1 MMRRISTQSSSSI
14 SSSSSSNNGKSH
26 VSFDGSQ
33 STPVSSSMDKE
44 HYRQVPYRFLSNES
58 NTDACKLE
66 KLTNL
71 FPDMKTTIELELFK
85 INNLSRTID
94 RLSRVYTVLTALDV
108 RDDTLH
114 LFLGPYHLSLG
125 PALFAAMNFK
135 NASTALLVNSHPT
148 SSATTESHRRK
159 RRREVVLRRFRR
171 VVRKLTLVISII
183 NELRAASIL
192 TPYNQY
198 ELYKRGIYDLVL
210 AGRKESSNS
219 MFSKN
224 EFMEE
229 LENLNVEKSSGER
242 NPLLASNFTKIN
254 HLLNLISSSQ
264 QQQQQQ
270 QQQQSHILENSMT
283 RANRQ
288 IIKITSQESFVN
300 AVNNDP
306 SSLTDPTSL
315 RDSNTVCCALH
326 RQNSPYFMLPIR
338 STMSPPTSQMISIGS
353 RSRNSSQSNT
363 HKTVSILSRQST
375 ANSLPESI
383 VDDGSNHDLTTT
395 TSPPPP
401 SLSPS
406 PRLFLAATKSN
417 SLEIELKT
425 PTQLVESNLFASS
438 SHAFLSSSII
448 NEEDALIN
456 NISSLLTTHFLS
468 RQSPSTALTTSSIA
482 HEHET
487 NSNLSDSAISL
498 STGGTTGAIN
508 SSLISNQSSSSII
521 TNEIDKLLQ
530 RIKTAVDNRLSIEI
544 ISNNRMRQ
552 PQSTYQTLT
561 STPLRTTASN
571 RRQQL
576 LALHAVSCQ
585 DRHTDEYDVEQS
597 SLSNSKHKLH
607 YSSKSQSFDATT
619 LNSRDAITTTI
630 TTIDTKN
637 NVYEM
642 TTFHSDE
649 KGVQTDPRIRHAR
662 SKLLETLQE
671 YVTAVIR
678 FRQHLFKQ
686 YTQSNTYYEQ
696 HYSAMPELQQYE
708 YRDLM
713 NVRKEILNRFEWVL
727 NELEQTI
734 ENLQARRLSVAD
746 AQRSIN
752 RPIVK
757 EVIESSLNAEIPPV
771 DEHQANLLNDRQR
784 SMPSEDEWRMYARD
798 LQDTKED
805 LYFIDSLVHRGIS
818 KIDRLVAFSNLY
830 T

>member
-1 MMRRISTQSSSSI
+1 
-14 SSSSSSNNGKSH
+14 
-26 VSFDGSQ
+26 
-33 STPVSSSMDKE
+33 MDKE

-71 FPDMKTTIELELFK
+71 FPDMKTTIELGIIYLLFNKNKQKKTFYAFVFYVKELFK
-85 INNLSRTID
+85 INNLSRAID

-135 NASTALLVNSHPT
+135 NASTALLVNAHPT
-148 SSATTESHRRK
+148 SSVTTDSHRRK
-159 RRREVVLRRFRR
+159 RRRELVLRRFRR
-171 VVRKLTLVISII
+171 VVRKLTLVKSII

-219 MFSKN
+219 MFSN
-224 EFMEE
+224 DEFMEE
-229 LENLNVEKSSGER
+229 LENLNAAKSSGER

-264 QQQQQQ
+264 QQQQQ
-270 QQQQSHILENSMT
+270 SHILENSMAKT
-283 RANRQ
+283 NRQ
-288 IIKITSQESFVN
+288 IIEITSQESFMN
-300 AVNNDP
+300 AANNNDL

-315 RDSNTVCCALH
+315 RDPNTMCCALH

-338 STMSPPTSQMISIGS
+338 STMSPPTSQIISMGS
-353 RSRNSSQSNT
+353 RSRNNSHSNT
-363 HKTVSILSRQST
+363 HKTVPILSRQST

-383 VDDGSNHDLTTT
+383 ADDGSNRDLATTT
-395 TSPPPP
+395 TPP
-401 SLSPS
+401 PS
-406 PRLFLAATKSN
+406 PRLFLTATKSN
-417 SLEIELKT
+417 SLEIEVKT
-425 PTQLVESNLFASS
+425 PTQLVESNPFGSS
-438 SHAFLSSSII
+438 SHVFLSSSII

-456 NISSLLTTHFLS
+456 SISSLLTSHFLS
-468 RQSPSTALTTSSIA
+468 RQSPSPALTTSSIA

-544 ISNNRMRQ
+544 SSNNRMHQ

-585 DRHTDEYDVEQS
+585 DRLTDEYDVEQC
-597 SLSNSKHKLH
+597 SLSNSKHKLD

-619 LNSRDAITTTI
+619 LNSRDAITTTTTT

-678 FRQHLFKQ
+678 FREHLFKQ

-713 NVRKEILNRFEWVL
+713 NVRKEILNRFEWVI

-771 DEHQANLLNDRQR
+771 DEHQASLLNDRQR

-818 KIDRLVAFSNLY
+818 KIDRLVTFSNLY